1 MCDDESQAMVPI
13 LDKVSVALKDKIQVV
28 NIDTQKYSVIA
39 DKFMIITDLSYHQ
52 CIYFLSCL

>member
-1 MCDDESQAMVPI
+1 MCDDESQTMVPI

-39 DKFMIITDLSYHQ
+39 DKFMIIMWRKK
-52 CIYFLSCL
+52 IE